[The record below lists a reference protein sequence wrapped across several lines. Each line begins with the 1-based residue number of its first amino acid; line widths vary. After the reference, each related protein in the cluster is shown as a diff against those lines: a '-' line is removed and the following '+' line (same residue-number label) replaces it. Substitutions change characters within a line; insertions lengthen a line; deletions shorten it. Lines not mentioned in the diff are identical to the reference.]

1 MGNSYLHRKIHSL
14 LGVVPLGGFMLVHM
28 LTNYAAFQGGAQ
40 AFDKK
45 VQSIHDLPLLLVLE
59 ILFIW
64 LPLLYHGG
72 YGLYVA
78 YQSRNNTIRYSYW
91 RNMMFSLQRITGIMA
106 FVFLIW
112 HMWSTRVQV
121 AMGTVEVDGL
131 GALMHD
137 IATDPLYYWL
147 YIVGIVASVFHFSN
161 GLWSFFVSWGITIG
175 QRAQRVSSVATILLF
190 LVCSTMFILA
200 FNAFLDES
208 FALIRTAD

>member
-1 MGNSYLHRKIHSL
+1 
-14 LGVVPLGGFMLVHM
+14 M

-40 AFDKK
+40 AFDEK
-45 VQSIHDLPLLLVLE
+45 VQAIHDLPLLLVLE

-121 AMGTVEVDGL
+121 ALGTVEVDGL

-137 IATDPLYYWL
+137 IATNPLYYWL
-147 YIVGIVASVFHFSN
+147 YIVGIVASVFDFSN

-208 FALIRTAD
+208 FALIRNTD